1 MWFRDFFLSP
11 FLWFKTQNQAKYTF
25 FTCSAH
31 YFHLKKCIYQLFLEF
46 ADRGFNSSHL
56 RKVLLVY
63 FNQTENISQFQQK
76 KNIRGQ
82 TKNRKPLTIGT
93 LAPLLPFNMFPG
105 TLAPLLPFNMFL
117 LHRSLSQHWKSHFLT
132 VGDARQYL
140 LQMSSLHT
148 DFMVHS
154 F

>member
-1 MWFRDFFLSP
+1 MWFIFLSP

-25 FTCSAH
+25 FTCSAQ

-46 ADRGFNSSHL
+46 VDRGFNSSHL
-56 RKVLLVY
+56 RKVLPVY
-63 FNQTENISQFQQK
+63 FNQIENIRQFQK
-76 KNIRGQ
+76 LKNAQ

-105 TLAPLLPFNMFL
+105 TLVPLLPFNMFL
-117 LHRSLSQHWKSHFLT
+117 LHRSLSKSFFLT
-132 VGDARQYL
+132 VGDACLYL

-154 F
+154 FWKSL